1 MADRVGSGGSAARPA
16 AASTPG
22 SPEPSRRGDAANAR
36 NSGARPSHKST
47 SGRSRLRT
55 VEEISAG
62 GLVVKTVGADTYGV
76 LIGRRDASGRL
87 RWLLPKGHVEPGES
101 IPDTAIRE
109 VREET
114 GISAEV
120 VARIGAIRYWF
131 TAPDRRV
138 HKTVHHFVLRATGGE
153 LSTRDIEVDEVEWV
167 PLAAI
172 PARLSFADE
181 RELADKVPGILAG
194 QPSPGPG

>member
-1 MADRVGSGGSAARPA
+1 
-16 AASTPG
+16 
-22 SPEPSRRGDAANAR
+22 
-36 NSGARPSHKST
+36 
-47 SGRSRLRT
+47 LRA
-55 VEEISAG
+55 VDEISAG
-62 GLVVKTVGADTYGV
+62 GLVVRDAGGTTYGV
-76 LIGRRDASGRL
+76 LIGRRDAGGRL

-101 IPDTAIRE
+101 IPDTAVRE

-114 GISAEV
+114 GITAEV
-120 VARIGAIRYWF
+120 IAPIGSIRYWF
-131 TAPDRRV
+131 TAVDRRV

-181 RELADKVPGILAG
+181 RELADQVPRILAEHG
-194 QPSPGPG
+194 